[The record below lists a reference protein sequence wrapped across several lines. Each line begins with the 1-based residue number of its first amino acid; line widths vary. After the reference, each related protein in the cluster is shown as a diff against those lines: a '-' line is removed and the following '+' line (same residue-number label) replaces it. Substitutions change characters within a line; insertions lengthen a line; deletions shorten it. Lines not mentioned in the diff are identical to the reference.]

1 MRKVVV
7 TGIGAVTA
15 LGNDV
20 PTIWQNLING
30 VNGIGPITRFDTT
43 DHKSNLAAEV
53 KNFDPLAFMERS
65 EVRKTDL
72 FTQYAVAAASEAIA
86 DSDII
91 GTVAPDRFGVYLGS
105 GVGGINAMAQEQTRM
120 LQSGPRRISA
130 FFVPMMI
137 SNIAA
142 GTLAIRY
149 GAKGPCILIT
159 TACASSTNAIGE
171 GLRAIRHGYADACIV
186 GGAEGA
192 IMPVSI
198 AGFANMMALSTSNDP
213 DAASLP
219 FDKRREG
226 FVMGDGAGIL
236 IIEEYQHAV
245 DRGAKI
251 YGFLSGYGSTCD
263 ASHITAPDPS
273 AESSARAIHDAFAEA
288 GSPMEGGIYIN
299 AHGTGTQLNDVTET
313 FAIKKG
319 LGEKL
324 AYKAMISSTKSM
336 IGHLLG
342 AAGAVEAVFA
352 ILALKHGIIPPTINL
367 KESDPECDLDYV
379 PLKARIADIS
389 TALSISLGFGGH
401 NACLAFSKYSE

>member
-1 MRKVVV
+1 MRQVVV

-15 LGNDV
+15 LGNDI

-43 DHKSNLAAEV
+43 DHKAKLAAEV
-53 KNFDPLAFMERS
+53 KNFDPLAFMERN
-65 EVRKTDL
+65 EVRKMDL
-72 FTQYAVAAASEAIA
+72 FTQYAVAAASEAVD
-86 DSDII
+86 DSGIV
-91 GTVAPDRFGVYLGS
+91 GTIAPDRFGVYLGS
-105 GVGGINAMAQEQTRM
+105 GVGGINAMEQEQTRI

-130 FFVPMMI
+130 FFVPMLI

-149 GAKGPCILIT
+149 GAKGPCILVT

-245 DRGAKI
+245 NRGAKI

-263 ASHITAPDPS
+263 ANHITAPDPS
-273 AESSARAIHDAFAEA
+273 AESSARAIQDAFAEA
-288 GSPMEGGIYIN
+288 GSPLEGGIYIN
-299 AHGTGTQLNDVTET
+299 AHGTGTQLNDASET
-313 FAIKKG
+313 LAIKKG

-342 AAGAVEAVFA
+342 AAGAVEAIFA

-367 KESDPECDLDYV
+367 KEPDPECDLDYV

>member
-15 LGNDV
+15 LGNDIS
-20 PTIWQNLING
+20 TIWQNLING

-43 DHKSNLAAEV
+43 DHKSKLAAEV
-53 KNFDPLAFMERS
+53 KNFDPLAFMDKS

-72 FTQYAVAAASEAIA
+72 FTKYAVAAASEAVA
-86 DSDII
+86 DSGIV
-91 GTVAPDRFGVYLGS
+91 GTVPADRFGVYLGS
-105 GVGGINAMAQEQTRM
+105 GVGGINAMEQEQTRM
-120 LQSGPRRISA
+120 ITSGPRRISA

-149 GAKGPCILIT
+149 GAKGPCLLIT

-213 DAASLP
+213 DTASLP

-226 FVMGDGAGIL
+226 FVMGDGAGIM

-263 ASHITAPDPS
+263 ANHITAPDPN
-273 AESSARAIHDAFAEA
+273 AESSARAIKDAFAEA
-288 GSPMEGGIYIN
+288 GSPEEGGIYIN
-299 AHGTGTQLNDVTET
+299 AHGTGTPLNDVTET
-313 FAIKKG
+313 LAIKRG

-324 AYKAMISSTKSM
+324 AYRTMISSTKSM

-352 ILALKHGIIPPTINL
+352 VLALKHGIIPPTINL
-367 KESDPECDLDYV
+367 KEPDPECDLDYV

-401 NACLAFSKYSE
+401 NACLAFSKFGE